1 MTTILIAE
9 DEPRIAMFMSK
20 GLKKEG
26 YQTYVV
32 DDGTQALALSL
43 SGKFDLILLD
53 VGLSGLDGWS
63 VLSELRSSSSQPP
76 VIIITALYGIEERDH
91 SLSLGAN
98 GFISK
103 PFRFNH
109 LLKCIRRYV

>member
-1 MTTILIAE
+1 MATILIAE

-20 GLKKEG
+20 GLKKAG
-26 YQTYVV
+26 YQTHVV
-32 DDGTQALALSL
+32 GDGTQALALSL
-43 SGKFDLILLD
+43 SGKFDLVLLD

-63 VLSELRSSSSQPP
+63 VLSELRASSAQLP
-76 VIIITALYGIEERDH
+76 VIIITALYGLEERDH
-91 SLSLGAN
+91 SLALGAD

-109 LLKCIRRYV
+109 LLKCIRRCI